1 MLKIDSIFQR
11 AQKQVLKMKIT
22 ALKRITFGV
31 LCLFGAVHLLAT
43 LASGTT
49 LTLPLEFEIPFF
61 DGAYQIK
68 SESDLKG
75 GFKAIRYNVR
85 LAPPA
90 AEVIEFYDS
99 YFNANGWIPSFEICQ
114 RHWDI
119 FADQSTETKPL
130 MQQMYAS
137 WEHPH
142 LDLKFVLWLKY
153 DRASKDGAEAVT
165 VDGRLQSKTGKLRLR
180 CR

>member
-1 MLKIDSIFQR
+1 
-11 AQKQVLKMKIT
+11 MKIT
-22 ALKRITFGV
+22 TLKRIPISV
-31 LCLFGAVHLLAT
+31 LCVFCAIHLSTT
-43 LASGTT
+43 LSSGTT
-49 LTLPLEFEIPFF
+49 LTLPSEIEIPYF
-61 DGAYQIK
+61 DGAYHIK
-68 SESDLKG
+68 AESDLIS
-75 GFKAIRYNVR
+75 GFKAIRYYVR

-114 RHWDI
+114 RHWDNL
-119 FADQSTETKPL
+119 ADQSTETKQL

-153 DRASKDGAEAVT
+153 NRASRDGAEEVR
-165 VDGRLQSKTGKLRLR
+165 VDGRLQSKTGK
-180 CR
+180 

>member
-1 MLKIDSIFQR
+1 
-11 AQKQVLKMKIT
+11 MKIT
-22 ALKRITFGV
+22 TLKRITFGV
-31 LCLFGAVHLLAT
+31 LCLFGTVHLVAT

-49 LTLPLEFEIPFF
+49 LTLPSEIEIPFF
-61 DGAYQIK
+61 DGAYHIQ
-68 SESDLKG
+68 SESDPKG

-114 RHWDI
+114 RHWDNS
-119 FADQSTETKPL
+119 ANQSAETKPL

-153 DRASKDGAEAVT
+153 DQARRYGVEEVT
-165 VDGRLQSKTGKLRLR
+165 VDGRLQSKTGK
-180 CR
+180 